1 MGHMR
6 ATVAL
11 LCCMVV
17 LVSCTSAATPS
28 TGVSVVS
35 TTTGTAADTT
45 TTSLTIPDGSTI
57 TLPAPTAPS
66 APTTTTP
73 WTPPEVC
80 VGCDPYEVV
89 ATVPVVFA
97 GRDTDVAGD
106 GVTYWLGPEP
116 QGPAGFAVETPAL
129 FWIADSHAIDVDQG
143 GSTVG
148 RARLL
153 RVEPD
158 SFAVVPLQGDATG
171 WGIDGIALVGEHIAV
186 LRNYLLGKIV
196 WIVDHSGEL
205 VESIRLPRQQL
216 DYPMAGLGWL
226 GGPRATMF
234 GDELLFSAGP
244 DLSSYSIHL
253 DPPSVTKGGGFLTP
267 IAATVSCCMTHTTAR
282 AGYVTIDITADQPLF
297 SYRLV
302 GVNPDGSFVIQVQ
315 DVDGATRA
323 IWYQPDGTITGTTTI
338 PLQDQYVPVEHP
350 LALGP
355 DGNVYAL
362 ITHPTETQIIR
373 ITYHTP

>member
-1 MGHMR
+1 MGQMR

-28 TGVSVVS
+28 TGASVVS
-35 TTTGTAADTT
+35 TTSGTAADGT
-45 TTSLTIPDGSTI
+45 TTSLTVPDSAMT
-57 TLPAPTAPS
+57 TLSNTTAPS
-66 APTTTTP
+66 APTTTIP
-73 WTPPEVC
+73 WTPPQVC
-80 VGCDPYEVV
+80 AGCDPYEVV
-89 ATVPVVFA
+89 ATVPAVVA
-97 GRDTDVAGD
+97 GRDTDVAGV
-106 GVTYWLGPEP
+106 GVTYWVGPEP
-116 QGPAGFAVETPAL
+116 AGPAGFAVETPTL
-129 FWIADSHAIDVDQG
+129 FWIADSYAIDDSGQQD
-143 GSTVG
+143 
-148 RARLL
+148 ARLL

-158 SFAVVPLQGDATG
+158 AFTVVPLQGDATG
-171 WGIDGIALVGEHIAV
+171 WGIDGIALIDEHIAV
-186 LRNYLLGKIV
+186 LRNYLPGKIV
-196 WIVDHSGEL
+196 SIVDHSGEL

-226 GGPRATMF
+226 GGPRTTIF
-234 GDELLFSAGP
+234 GDELLFNAGP

-267 IAATVSCCMTHTTAR
+267 IAATVACCRTATTAR

-297 SYRLV
+297 SYHLV

-323 IWYQPDGTITGTTTI
+323 IWYQPDGTITGTTI
-338 PLQDQYVPVEHP
+338 PLHDQYIPVAHP

-355 DGNVYAL
+355 DGNIYAL